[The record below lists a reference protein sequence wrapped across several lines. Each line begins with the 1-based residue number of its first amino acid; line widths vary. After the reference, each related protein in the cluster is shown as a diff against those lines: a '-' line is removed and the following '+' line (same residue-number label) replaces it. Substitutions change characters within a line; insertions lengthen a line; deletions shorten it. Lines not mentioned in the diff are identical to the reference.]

1 MILVAGNV
9 NVQTTVR
16 LDGPLPLDYAKVRY
30 LGGGIADQVGGVG
43 WNVALGIAREGLAVR
58 LATLLGPGPAAAA
71 VLQRV
76 SEEPLLDPLIARV
89 LDATPRSVV
98 LQEPDGRGAI
108 LTDLRGGPDQ
118 PCPAAFLESLR
129 SGVDLV
135 HATNIGWA
143 LDVAVEARRLGIPVT
158 TDVQALADPARD
170 AYNLRFAAQAD
181 HILFSGENLAV
192 PPADALACLLAGSPA
207 RAAVCT
213 LGADGVLL
221 AERGLPGVLAIAA
234 EPVSGA
240 AASTGAGDAFA
251 AGYAAATA
259 RGLAPADAA
268 RHAVRAAAGFLR
280 GERG

>member
-1 MILVAGNV
+1 M
-9 NVQTTVR
+9 
-16 LDGPLPLDYAKVRY
+16 
-30 LGGGIADQVGGVG
+30 
-43 WNVALGIAREGLAVR
+43 
-58 LATLLGPGPAAAA
+58 LLGPGPAAAA
-71 VLQRV
+71 VLDRLAK
-76 SEEPLLDPLIARV
+76 EPLVEPVVALV

-98 LQEPDGRGAI
+98 LQEPGGRGAI

-118 PCPAAFLESLR
+118 PCPPAFLESLR

-143 LDVAVEARRLGIPVT
+143 LDVAAEARRLGLPVT
-158 TDVQALADPARD
+158 TDLQALADPEAD
-170 AYNLRFAAQAD
+170 AYNRRFAALAD

-192 PPADALACLLAGSPA
+192 PPGDALACLLGNSPA

-221 AERGLPGVLAIAA
+221 AERDVPGVLAIPA

-251 AGYAAATA
+251 AGYAAATV

-268 RHAVRAAAGFLR
+268 RHAVRAAACFLR
-280 GERG
+280 GERI